1 MQTAT
6 ALEGQNGVMP
16 FANLQVGEIQEWII
30 STLERI
36 YKIRFEYRKARIILS
51 CLVPSEQLTKR
62 IFDDERFQQ

>member
-1 MQTAT
+1 M
-6 ALEGQNGVMP
+6 EVMP

-30 STLERI
+30 SMLERI

-51 CLVPSEQLTKR
+51 RLVPSEQLTKR